1 MRRDKLEVSISGQRR
16 LAAATACWMAV
27 ALLVGLAGCAGKSKP
42 PTTGPGTGVDSLP
55 TKPRRDVSADAKS
68 AFGEAVKAYQAA
80 KGPGGLDAAQCS
92 SIADGFASVYSDYPK
107 LPEAKFNEGAVYQE
121 CGQVAKAEGI
131 FKQLER
137 DHPKFGPAL
146 NNLGQIAMDRGQR
159 GVAMDYFQRA
169 VLAQDSSAYANL
181 AMTQRERAQGGDDA
195 ALKDAVDKIHR
206 ALALDSF
213 NVDAYGILAT
223 LVYDQAKSKSELE
236 IARLIC
242 VQAMKRFPDYA
253 PVYNVLGLILLRMD
267 EVTRALAQF
276 RKAAALDADF
286 VEAHMNIGAITLSF
300 RDYRTAEA
308 SFSKVLSL
316 KIEPKTKL
324 EATVGLG
331 VAYRGQRRFDEAM
344 QQYKKAQGL
353 DANNTDVAY
362 NIGILLQDYMFD
374 ASNPARGIQQL
385 REARALLE
393 RFAASGTGG
402 RKAKDARRRIK
413 NIDEMLPIL
422 EEQQKMMPQGNS

>member
-1 MRRDKLEVSISGQRR
+1 M
-16 LAAATACWMAV
+16 
-27 ALLVGLAGCAGKSKP
+27 VGLSGCAGTSKP
-42 PTTGPGTGVDSLP
+42 PKTGPAAVP
-55 TKPRRDVSADAKS
+55 KPRREVSADAKT
-68 AFGEAVKAYQAA
+68 AFDEAVKAYQAA
-80 KGPGGLDAAQCS
+80 PKGSGGLDVTQCA
-92 SIADGFASVYSDYPK
+92 SIAAEFADVYDDHPK

-121 CGQVAKAEGI
+121 CGQVAKAEAI
-131 FKQLER
+131 YRQLVQQ
-137 DHPKFGPAL
+137 HPNFGPAL
-146 NNLGQIAMDRGQR
+146 NNLGQIAMGRGQQ

-169 VLAQDSSAYANL
+169 ARAKDSSAYANL
-181 AMTQRERAQGGDDA
+181 AVAQRQRALGGDRA
-195 ALKDAVDKIHR
+195 AFKEAVDNIHR
-206 ALALDSF
+206 ALAVDSF

-223 LVYDQAKSKSELE
+223 LVYDHAKSKSRLE

-276 RKAAALDADF
+276 RKAVALDPEF
-286 VEAHMNIGAITLSF
+286 IEAHMNIGAITLSF

-316 KIEPKTKL
+316 KADAKTKV

-344 QQYKKAQGL
+344 QQYKKAQAM
-353 DANNTDVAY
+353 DAGNADVAY
-362 NIGILLQDYMFD
+362 NMGILLQDYLFD
-374 ASNPARGIQQL
+374 ASNPARGIEQL
-385 REARALLE
+385 RQARALLE
-393 RFAASGTGG
+393 RFSASAT
-402 RKAKDARRRIK
+402 RARQAKDARRRIK

-422 EEQQKMMPQGNS
+422 QEQQRMMPQG